1 MKTTKSLK
9 LALNM
14 LIHSKLRSWLTII
27 GIVIGVTAVVSIIS
41 IGNGLQENVNS
52 RLQGLGQDVITI
64 SSGSTRAFGGFRI
77 EGGGGTTTNIK
88 TLSTKDIQ
96 ALKLVPGIKAISGTV
111 SGRADVSY
119 LSEKTSMNIQGI
131 EPSVFK
137 DFVTTSFE
145 SGRPLSQGDARSVV
159 IGNGVA
165 TQVFKKD
172 LEAGQIISISNT
184 PFRVIGILQASS
196 GVGNTDNQM
205 YMPVEDAREAL
216 KGKVTLNNNEFSSI
230 SVKVNDANFM
240 DETVEKINIA
250 LINSHHVRANNKDF
264 TVTNPKALQERF
276 SSVTAAVTLF
286 LGAIAAVSL
295 LVGAVGVANT
305 MFTSVLEKT
314 KDIGVMKAVGAK
326 NKDIML
332 IFLFNSGLLGLV
344 GGIIGV
350 IFGALVSYSIPQL
363 GITLGA
369 GPNEAVN
376 TTISFNLLIIA
387 LAFSIVIGMVA
398 GAVPAYRASKL
409 KPVDA
414 LRYE

>member
-52 RLQGLGQDVITI
+52 RLQGLGQDIITI
-64 SSGSTRAFGGFRI
+64 SSGSSRAFIGFR
-77 EGGGGTTTNIK
+77 EAEGGTTTNVK

-96 ALKLVPGIKAISGTV
+96 TLKLVPGIKAISGIV

-119 LSEKTSMNIQGI
+119 LSEKSSISIQGI
-131 EPSVFK
+131 ESATFK
-137 DFVTTSFE
+137 DFVTTNID
-145 SGRPLSQGDARSVV
+145 SGRQLSQGDIRSAV

-165 TQVFKKD
+165 TEVFKKD
-172 LEAGQIISISNT
+172 LEVGQIISIGNT
-184 PFRVIGILQASS
+184 PFRIIGILQASS
-196 GVGNTDNQM
+196 GLGNTDNQM
-205 YMPVEDAREAL
+205 YMSTQDAREVL
-216 KGKVTLNNNEFSSI
+216 KDKITLKSNEFSSI
-230 SVKVNDANFM
+230 NVKVNDVSFV
-240 DETVEKINIA
+240 DQTVEKIDTA
-250 LINSHHVRANNKDF
+250 LTNSHHVRTNNKDF

-295 LVGAVGVANT
+295 IVGAVGVANT
-305 MFTSVLEKT
+305 MFTAVLEKT
-314 KDIGVMKAVGAK
+314 KDIGIMKAVGAK

-350 IFGALVSYSIPQL
+350 IFGALVSYTIPQL
-363 GITLGA
+363 GITLGP
-369 GPNEAVN
+369 GPNEPMETA
-376 TTISFNLLIIA
+376 ISMNLLIIA
-387 LAFSIVIGMVA
+387 LALSMIIGMIA
-398 GAVPAYRASKL
+398 GALPAYRASKL